1 MPNFFTTLWDKVS
14 FPSTFAST
22 TGQRNTQRAMAATEI
37 AGTTLSTITPIAALP
52 TKVAQ
57 TCLSVYSLFRTDLK
71 FGEKV
76 VQVLQGSI
84 AAAQIGLAITML
96 FTAQSCSTDDS
107 DLCKGVLLTQ
117 LLYNG
122 VMLTGWI
129 PSEFSK
135 EPYTEPTAPAV
146 QAEV

>member
-1 MPNFFTTLWDKVS
+1 MWEFFTNCFTR
-14 FPSTFAST
+14 PSTFAST

-37 AGTTLSTITPIAALP
+37 TGTTLSSFTPVAVIP

-57 TCLSVYSLFRTDLK
+57 TCLSAYSLFRTDLK
-71 FGEKV
+71 LSEKMLH
-76 VQVLQGSI
+76 VLQGSI

-96 FTAQSCSTDDS
+96 FTAESCSTDDTG
-107 DLCKGVLLTQ
+107 LCQGVLLTQ
-117 LLYNG
+117 LIYNG

-135 EPYTEPTAPAV
+135 EPYTEQTTQQTIDV
-146 QAEV
+146 

>member
-1 MPNFFTTLWDKVS
+1 MPNFFTQCWSKIS
-14 FPSTFAST
+14 FPTTFSST
-22 TGQRNTQRAMAATEI
+22 TGQRNTQRAMAAAEI
-37 AGTTLSTITPIAALP
+37 TGTTLATFTPVAVIP

-57 TCLSVYSLFRTDLK
+57 TCLSIYSLFRTDLK
-71 FGEKV
+71 ADEKA

-84 AAAQIGLAITML
+84 AAAQLGLAITML
-96 FTAQSCSTDDS
+96 FTAQACATDTTG
-107 DLCKGVLLTQ
+107 LCEGVLLTQ

-135 EPYTEPTAPAV
+135 EPYTAPEA
-146 QAEV
+146 QAARVEV